1 MRTPAQPGRA
11 RAEGTGKR
19 ENHCESG
26 TLVRQCRAG
35 ERSMHQNIESV
46 LNEGARDTAR
56 PISQPANFAS
66 RPWTH
71 ADDDKLR
78 RLALTGL
85 SVRAIGIRMSRTET
99 AVHSRARRLHVIL
112 RKIRPKQLQMG

>member
-1 MRTPAQPGRA
+1 
-11 RAEGTGKR
+11 
-19 ENHCESG
+19 
-26 TLVRQCRAG
+26 
-35 ERSMHQNIESV
+35 MHQDIESV
-46 LNEGARDTAR
+46 LNEGALDTAR
-56 PISQPANFAS
+56 PISEPANFAS

-99 AVHSRARRLHVIL
+99 AVHSRARRLQVIL